1 MDFLAELT
9 NHNHRTPAVS
19 VTVRPKPSKD
29 NEGEKAKDIS
39 SLITHRLIQLT
50 LTDNRGF
57 EADQLDLEL
66 DDTDGLLALPSRGAI
81 LSVGLGWQN
90 SPLTYK
96 GEYTV
101 DELTHDGPPDKV
113 TIRARSA
120 DLRGTLTN
128 RHERSF
134 HRTTIG
140 KIVKQI
146 AEENKLKPIVG
157 KEFENEEVKHIDQ
170 TNESSINLLQRL
182 AEQFDAIATVK
193 NGNLIFIK
201 AGNATTASGKPL
213 PLFRIT
219 RSSGDSHS
227 FSIAEGDN
235 YKAVKAYWHNT
246 QTGKRGEVTWDEN
259 SQVKKVTKPT
269 MRKKTK
275 VKRGADGKPIKGK
288 DGKSIKETVFV
299 KGKGRQVNAVV
310 QSKPI
315 ESDSE
320 AIKTLPHTYISQQS
334 AINAC
339 KNHFAKLERGVATF
353 SLTLAEGNAE
363 LIPELPVQV
372 SGFKAEID
380 SNEWIISQVT
390 HSLNK
395 GGGFTTA
402 LEMELKPKEEKE

>member
-1 MDFLAELT
+1 MDILNQLSQ
-9 NHNHRTPAVS
+9 HNHRTPAVS
-19 VTVRPKPSKD
+19 VTVRPKADKQ
-29 NEGEKAKDIS
+29 GKGKDIS
-39 SLITHRLIQLT
+39 TLITHRLIQLT
-50 LTDNRGF
+50 LTDSRGF
-57 EADQLDLEL
+57 EADQLDLVL
-66 DDTDGLLALPSRGAI
+66 DDTDGLLELPSRGAV
-81 LSVGLGWQN
+81 LSIGLGWQDTA
-90 SPLTYK
+90 LTHK

-113 TIRARSA
+113 TILARSA
-120 DLRGTLTN
+120 DLRGSLMN

-146 AEENKLKPIVG
+146 ADENKLKAMVG
-157 KEFENEEVKHIDQ
+157 KEFENYEIKHIDQ

-193 NGNLIFIK
+193 NGSLLFIK

-213 PLFRIT
+213 PLFMIT
-219 RSSGDSHS
+219 RSSGDAHS

-246 QTGKRGEVTWDEN
+246 STGKRGEVVWDEN

-269 MRKKTK
+269 IRKRTK
-275 VKRGADGKPIKGK
+275 IKRGKDGKPIKGK

-299 KGKGRQVNAVV
+299 QGKGRQVNQVV

-320 AIKTLPHTYISQQS
+320 KIKTLRHTYATEQS
-334 AINAC
+334 ATEAC
-339 KNHFAKLERGVATF
+339 KRAFSKLARGVATF
-353 SLTLAEGNAE
+353 SLTLAEGKAE

>member
-1 MDFLAELT
+1 MDFLTELT

-39 SLITHRLIQLT
+39 TLITHRLIQLT

-146 AEENKLKPIVG
+146 AEENKLKPMVG

-201 AGNATTASGKPL
+201 AGNATTASGKLL

-246 QTGKRGEVTWDEN
+246 QTGKRGEVTW
-259 SQVKKVTKPT
+259 TKT
-269 MRKKTK
+269 
-275 VKRGADGKPIKGK
+275 
-288 DGKSIKETVFV
+288 
-299 KGKGRQVNAVV
+299 
-310 QSKPI
+310 
-315 ESDSE
+315 
-320 AIKTLPHTYISQQS
+320 
-334 AINAC
+334 
-339 KNHFAKLERGVATF
+339 AKL
-353 SLTLAEGNAE
+353 
-363 LIPELPVQV
+363 
-372 SGFKAEID
+372 K
-380 SNEWIISQVT
+380 
-390 HSLNK
+390 K
-395 GGGFTTA
+395 
-402 LEMELKPKEEKE
+402 

>member
-1 MDFLAELT
+1 MDIINRLT
-9 NHNHRTPAVS
+9 QHNHRTPAIS
-19 VTVRPKPSKD
+19 VTVRPKESKQ
-29 NEGEKAKDIS
+29 GSQTKDIS
-39 SLITHRLIQLT
+39 SLVTHRFMQLT
-50 LTDNRGF
+50 LTDSRGF
-57 EADQLDLEL
+57 EADQLDLTL
-66 DDTDGLLALPSRGAI
+66 DDADGLLELPSRGAI
-81 LSVGLGWQN
+81 LSIGLGWQGEA
-90 SPLTYK
+90 LTYK

-101 DELTHDGPPDKV
+101 DELTHEGPPDKV

-120 DLRGTLTN
+120 DLRGSLMN

-134 HRTTIG
+134 HATTIG

-146 AEENKLKPIVG
+146 AEENRLKPTVG
-157 KEFENEEVKHIDQ
+157 KEFENYAIKHIDQ

-182 AEQFDAIATVK
+182 AEEHDAIATVK
-193 NGNLIFIK
+193 NGNLLFIK
-201 AGNATTASGKPL
+201 AGNSTTASGKPL
-213 PLFRIT
+213 PAISISRN
-219 RSSGDSHS
+219 SGDSHS

-299 KGKGRQVNAVV
+299 KGKGRQVNTVV

-320 AIKTLPHTYISQQS
+320 AIKTLRHTYATEQS

-339 KNHFAKLERGVATF
+339 KRAFSKLERGVATF

-363 LIPELPVQV
+363 LIPELPVV
-372 SGFKAEID
+372 VTGFKAEID

-390 HSLNK
+390 HNLDKS
-395 GGGFTTA
+395 GGFTTA
-402 LEMELKPKEEKE
+402 LEMELKAKEEKD

>member
-1 MDFLAELT
+1 MDILNQLSQ
-9 NHNHRTPAVS
+9 HNHRTPAVS
-19 VTVRPKPSKD
+19 VTVRPKADKQ
-29 NEGEKAKDIS
+29 GKGKDIS
-39 SLITHRLIQLT
+39 TLITHRLIQLT
-50 LTDNRGF
+50 LTDSRGF
-57 EADQLDLEL
+57 EADQLDLVL
-66 DDTDGLLALPSRGAI
+66 DDTDGLLELPSRGAV
-81 LSVGLGWQN
+81 LSIGLGWQDTA
-90 SPLTYK
+90 LTHK

-113 TIRARSA
+113 TILARSA
-120 DLRGTLTN
+120 DLRGSLMN

-146 AEENKLKPIVG
+146 ADENKLKAMVG
-157 KEFENEEVKHIDQ
+157 KEFENYEIKHIDQ

-193 NGNLIFIK
+193 NGSLLFIK

-213 PLFRIT
+213 PLFMIT
-219 RSSGDSHS
+219 RSSGDAHS

-246 QTGKRGEVTWDEN
+246 STGKRGEVVWDEN

-275 VKRGADGKPIKGK
+275 VKRGKDGKPIKGK

-299 KGKGRQVNAVV
+299 QGKGRKVNQVV

-320 AIKTLPHTYISQQS
+320 KIKTLRHTYATEQS
-334 AINAC
+334 ATEAC
-339 KNHFAKLERGVATF
+339 KRAFSKLARGVATF

-390 HSLNK
+390 HSLSK

>member
-1 MDFLAELT
+1 MDFLTELT
-9 NHNHRTPAVS
+9 NHNHRTPAIS
-19 VTVRPKPSKD
+19 VTVRPKADK
-29 NEGEKAKDIS
+29 EGKGKDIS
-39 SLITHRLIQLT
+39 TLITHRLIQLT
-50 LTDNRGF
+50 LTDSRGF
-57 EADQLDLEL
+57 EADQLDLVL
-66 DDTDGLLALPSRGAI
+66 DDTDGLLELPSRGAV
-81 LSVGLGWQN
+81 LSIGLGWKN
-90 SPLTYK
+90 AALTYK

-120 DLRGTLTN
+120 DLRGSLMN

-146 AEENKLKPIVG
+146 ADENKLKAIMG
-157 KEFENEEVKHIDQ
+157 KEFENYEIKHIDQ

-193 NGNLIFIK
+193 NGNLLFIK
-201 AGNATTASGKPL
+201 AGNGTTASGKPL
-213 PLFRIT
+213 PLFLIT
-219 RSSGDSHS
+219 RSLGDSHS

-246 QTGKRGEVTWDEN
+246 DTGKRGEVTWDEN

-275 VKRGADGKPIKGK
+275 VKRGSDGKAIKGK

-299 KGKGRQVNAVV
+299 QGKGRKVNQVV

-320 AIKTLPHTYISQQS
+320 VIKTLRHTYATEQS

-339 KNHFAKLERGVATF
+339 KRNFEKLQRGVATF

-372 SGFKAEID
+372 TGFKAEID

-390 HSLNK
+390 HSLSK

-402 LEMELKPKEEKE
+402 LEMELKPKEEKGEG